1 MEQGLAASS
10 AGTQVYGDGRG
21 NTTTHHYAGTVDS
34 KGKKKV
40 ACKKNKPK
48 NK

>member
-1 MEQGLAASS
+1 MEQGLAMM
-10 AGTQVYGDGRG
+10 YGSGEG
-21 NTTTHHYAGTVDS
+21 NTVTSSYGGTIDRPKP

-48 NK
+48 DK